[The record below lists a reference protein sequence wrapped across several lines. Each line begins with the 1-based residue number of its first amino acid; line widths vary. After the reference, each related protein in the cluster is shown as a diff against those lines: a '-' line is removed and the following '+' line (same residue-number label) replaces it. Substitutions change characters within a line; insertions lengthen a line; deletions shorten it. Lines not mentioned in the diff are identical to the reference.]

1 MIDPIVFKSTLNGLA
16 SLRQAFMQ
24 NNPSDQNLAY
34 FKQLLSLLEEQYN
47 ACMEELGKPTK
58 SQSYLEG
65 YVAGWNDHRVG
76 KTMQVFGQGQL
87 GAEEVDLQDPDTGV
101 ILQRVPTQQ
110 HVSHTAQM
118 ELIDRVAKL
127 ETDVVRMRR
136 DMGERI
142 REIAT
147 GGKR

>member
-1 MIDPIVFKSTLNGLA
+1 MIDPVVFKSTLNGLA

-34 FKQLLSLLEEQYN
+34 FKQLLGLLEDQYA
-47 ACMEELGKPTK
+47 ACMEDLGKATK

-65 YVAGWNDHRVG
+65 YVAGWNDLREGKPMAVG
-76 KTMQVFGQGQL
+76 L
-87 GAEEVDLQDPDTGV
+87 GKKVDLVDLDTGV
-101 ILQRVPTQQ
+101 VIRVPTQPP
-110 HVSHTAQM
+110 VSHTAQM
-118 ELIDRVAKL
+118 ELTDRVAKL
-127 ETDVVRMRR
+127 ETDVMRLRR

-142 REIAT
+142 RELAT